1 MKKAIITITSILLL
15 DQIVKIWI
23 KTNMLLGQE
32 FRVIGD
38 WFIIHFVEN
47 KGMAFG
53 YEWGGE
59 IGKYFLTS
67 FRIIAAIAMLI
78 YLYRIIKQKRSN
90 SLIISISMIFA
101 GAVGNIIDSIF
112 YGRLFSQSTYHQ
124 VATFLPE
131 DGGYANVMLGKVV
144 DMLYFPLFSLRIPD
158 FIPYFGGEVFNF
170 FQPVFNIADASVT
183 VGVAILLIFNR
194 HFLQE

>member
-32 FRVIGD
+32 FRVMGD

-53 YEWGGE
+53 FELGGE
-59 IGKYFLTS
+59 TGKYLLTS
-67 FRIIAAIAMLI
+67 FRIIAAVAMLI
-78 YLYRIIKQKRSN
+78 YLFRIIKQKRSN

-101 GAVGNIIDSIF
+101 GAVGNILDSVF

-124 VATFLPE
+124 VASFLPE
-131 DGGYANVMLGKVV
+131 DGGYANIMLGKVV
-144 DMLYFPLFSLRIPD
+144 DMLYFPLFTLHIPD
-158 FIPYFGGEVFNF
+158 FIPFIGGEIFNF

-183 VGVAILLIFNR
+183 VGVSILLLFNR

>member
-1 MKKAIITITSILLL
+1 
-15 DQIVKIWI
+15 
-23 KTNMLLGQE
+23 MLLGQE

>member
-1 MKKAIITITSILLL
+1 MKKAILTITTILLL
-15 DQIVKIWI
+15 DQAVKIWI
-23 KTNMLLGQE
+23 KTNMFLGQE
-32 FRVIGD
+32 YRILGD

-53 YEWGGE
+53 FEFGGE
-59 IGKYFLTS
+59 MGKYFLTS
-67 FRIIAAIAMLI
+67 FRILASIAMLI

-101 GAVGNIIDSIF
+101 GAVGNIIDSLF
-112 YGRLFSQSTYHQ
+112 YGKLFSQSTYHQ
-124 VATFLPE
+124 VATLLPK
-131 DGGYANVMLGKVV
+131 DGGYADLMLGKVV
-144 DMLYFPLFSLRIPD
+144 DMLYFPLFTLHIPRSIPFIGGD
-158 FIPYFGGEVFNF
+158 FSF

-183 VGVAILLIFNR
+183 VGVAILLLFNR